1 MRAFVIRTLLTAF
14 ALWVAVTLV
23 PGLSFDFGSLTGWWP
38 KFGVVLLIA
47 VIFGLVNAVIKPIVQ
62 ILSIPLYIL
71 TLGLVHIAINAL
83 MLELTA
89 WITNNI
95 THWGLEVDSFFWAAI
110 FGALVISIVSWLT
123 AMLIPDKVD
132 NLYD

>member
-1 MRAFVIRTLLTAF
+1 MRAFLIRTLLTAF
-14 ALWVAVTLV
+14 ALWAAVSLV
-23 PGLSFDFGSLTGWWP
+23 PGLAFDFGSLTSWWA

-47 VIFGLVNAVIKPIVQ
+47 VIFGLVNAFIKPIVQ

-71 TLGLVHIAINAL
+71 TLGLVHIVINAL

-95 THWGLEVDSFFWAAI
+95 THWGLEVHSFFWAAI

-123 AMLIPDKVD
+123 AMLIPDRAE
-132 NLYD
+132 NLYT